1 MSKVDKECLRRNY
14 TFVTN
19 EIDALELVDRLVE
32 SEAIGLSSS
41 DRTRIVDINSN
52 IVRNSVLV
60 NIILNSSSEYVLNSF
75 LKSLEPKYKH
85 VLDKL
90 KQQELRSIPSAK
102 VVESLFQLGKTYLF
116 QLGKSLMFQLTET
129 QVNEQNVKK
138 EKLRQENKELQET
151 LGKLSI
157 LRTAEINSL
166 TFEQEHPKSS
176 RRDLPEPKDVSS
188 INLNASSQQKL
199 IPVKDFLLTHLPPC
213 YQHVEMLSLIRSLVD
228 ITVKIEVNDVD
239 QERKQFWDGVQTSVL
254 TSKSLDTM
262 DVPGSAEGNPKNAS
276 TRKTENT
283 FHEFSILHSKGDVK
297 DFTGTSDGIRLSD
310 VVLGSGKVDD
320 VFIRTG

>member
-151 LGKLSI
+151 L
-157 LRTAEINSL
+157 
-166 TFEQEHPKSS
+166 EHPKSS

>member
-1 MSKVDKECLRRNY
+1 MSKVDKDCLRRNY

-32 SEAIGLSSS
+32 SEAISSS
-41 DRTRIVDINSN
+41 DRTQ
-52 IVRNSVLV
+52 
-60 NIILNSSSEYVLNSF
+60 
-75 LKSLEPKYKH
+75 PKYKH

-129 QVNEQNVKK
+129 QVKEQNVKK